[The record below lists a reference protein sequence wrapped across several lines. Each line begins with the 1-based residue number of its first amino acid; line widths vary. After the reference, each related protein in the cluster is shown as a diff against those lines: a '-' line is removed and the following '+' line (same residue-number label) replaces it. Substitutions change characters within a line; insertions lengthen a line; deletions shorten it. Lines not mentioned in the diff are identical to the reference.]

1 VMAVVKCLREMWVRW
16 SEEGRDTDLAFCGS
30 GHMCEIWGYHGC
42 VAEDII
48 RLECE
53 AELLGEYFATFRKIL
68 HFQVRAVHLQFHI
81 SLDSVKAVNFV
92 ISYTSSS
99 PPPTQKGCAHS

>member
-1 VMAVVKCLREMWVRW
+1 VGDGPAHICDGNGEVSERNVLNGLWR
-16 SEEGRDTDLAFCGS
+16 SEEGRDPDLAFCEF

-42 VAEDII
+42 VAEDFS

-68 HFQVRAVHLQFHI
+68 HFQVRGVHLHFQI
-81 SLDSVKAVNFV
+81 SLGSLKAVNLV
-92 ISYTSSS
+92 IS
-99 PPPTQKGCAHS
+99 